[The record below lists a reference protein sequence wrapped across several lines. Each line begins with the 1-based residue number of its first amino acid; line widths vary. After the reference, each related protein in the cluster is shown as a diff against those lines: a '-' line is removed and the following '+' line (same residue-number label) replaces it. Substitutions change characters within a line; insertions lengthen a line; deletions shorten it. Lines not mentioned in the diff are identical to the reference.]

1 MKYKVITF
9 KQSILFGK
17 SMYDYAIDYIKN
29 GIGFFEG
36 NELRKNVD
44 NFEEALNMICS
55 ELKLK
60 LISLCGMADT
70 DGSSIIMGVFE
81 ELKEENYLKV

>member
-1 MKYKVITF
+1 MKYRVITF
-9 KQSILFGK
+9 KGAILSGK
-17 SMYDYAIDYIKN
+17 IMYNYAIDYIID

-36 NELRKNVD
+36 NALRKNVD

-60 LISLCGMADT
+60 LISLCCAT
-70 DGSSIIMGVFE
+70 DVAGSQVYMGVFE
-81 ELKEENYLKV
+81 ETDNILL